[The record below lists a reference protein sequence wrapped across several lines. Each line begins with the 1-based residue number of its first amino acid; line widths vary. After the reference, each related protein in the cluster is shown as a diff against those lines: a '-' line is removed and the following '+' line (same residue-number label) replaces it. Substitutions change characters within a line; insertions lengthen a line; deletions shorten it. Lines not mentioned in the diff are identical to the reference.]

1 MDPLRFRL
9 SSASLVDGTCVVTL
23 SGELDLANVE
33 EIDREL
39 ETLHERGAR
48 KIVVDLLEVPFVESR
63 VLGVLLRHSSRLR
76 ESGGRLTL
84 VIDDRVLRV
93 IELTGL
99 RAQFRIAATL
109 AEAIAEELAAAGS
122 P

>member
-1 MDPLRFRL
+1 M
-9 SSASLVDGTCVVTL
+9 VTL

-39 ETLHERGAR
+39 ETLHGGGAR

-63 VLGVLLRHSSRLR
+63 VLGVLLRHSIRLR

-93 IELTGL
+93 VELTGL
-99 RAQFRIAATL
+99 RAQFRIAGTL
-109 AEAIAEELAAAGS
+109 AEALAGELAAARS
-122 P
+122 S